1 MFFSNSS
8 GAKDR
13 PFSNR
18 LNAGGKLTITS
29 SITKDVYMRP
39 CNSLIRHQRKIIRL
53 KSGYLSVLGWLETQ
67 FFLIIICDWKDFMF
81 QNDKFLSFG
90 NPYNLFRYFQNK
102 DIDSNKT
109 LWKRQYTNGSI
120 KEQPF
125 LNTGSNKLYS
135 LHRKKKEGI
144 SM

>member
-1 MFFSNSS
+1 MFFSNNS
-8 GAKDR
+8 GPKDR

-81 QNDKFLSFG
+81 QNDKFLNFG
-90 NPYNLFRYFQNK
+90 NPYNLFRCFQNK
-102 DIDSNKT
+102 DVDSNKT
-109 LWKRQYTNGSI
+109 LWKR
-120 KEQPF
+120 
-125 LNTGSNKLYS
+125 
-135 LHRKKKEGI
+135 
-144 SM
+144 